1 MNFTFTQDQLDFQ
14 DAISSMLRAEVT
26 ADSIRARWQNE
37 SGVDS
42 AFMQQAHDLGLNSM
56 LIPESLG
63 GLGLTPVDFILL
75 AEACGEVALPEP
87 LVESVMVTTPS
98 LVDILDQGLGNADV
112 QKVIDGVL
120 AGEVRVALG
129 HAINPCINYADG
141 ADWFLLP
148 EGDGVYL
155 LPKEAVTLEA
165 KTSVDP
171 SRRLFSA
178 SFAASD
184 ACLVADGDAGANLQR
199 AMLNRGALASAAQL
213 VGLSRGM
220 LQQSVSYTSD
230 REQFGR
236 ALAPIRRLNTY
247 WRMSLYRLNTPSR

>member
-14 DAISSMLRAEVT
+14 EAISSMLRAEVT
-26 ADSIRARWQNE
+26 ADSIRARWKNE

-42 AFMQQAHDLGLNSM
+42 AFMGQAHDLGLNSM

-98 LVDILDQGLGNADV
+98 LVDILDQGLGNVDV

-129 HAINPCINYADG
+129 HAINPCINYADS

-148 EGDGVYL
+148 DGDGVYL
-155 LPKEAVTLEA
+155 LPKEAVTLEV

-171 SRRLFSA
+171 SRRLFAA
-178 SFAASD
+178 SFAVSD
-184 ACLVADGDAGANLQR
+184 AYLVADGDAGANLQR
-199 AMLNRGALASAAQL
+199 AMLNRGALARAAQL
-213 VGLSRGM
+213 VG
-220 LQQSVSYTSD
+220 
-230 REQFGR
+230 
-236 ALAPIRRLNTY
+236 
-247 WRMSLYRLNTPSR
+247 